1 MMKSSHIIIY
11 LLKKLIMKN
20 VLLLLSILFF
30 SININ
35 AQNLSGSWGY
45 KIDGNYITLY
55 GDKIQNQNNGGKT
68 GTLKV
73 AIWATNSRYN
83 GGRING
89 YKLYE
94 YKLDPLNA
102 GRYYYDVSN
111 TGWCTR
117 PPSGSYYLTILLLE
131 YNYAYEIVDH
141 ISMNGYTTF

>member
-1 MMKSSHIIIY
+1 
-11 LLKKLIMKN
+11 MKN
-20 VLLLLSILFF
+20 RITLLLILF
-30 SININ
+30 SSLALS

-45 KIDGNYITLY
+45 KIDGKYITLY
-55 GDKIQNQNNGGKT
+55 GDKIQNQNSGGTT

-94 YKLDPLNA
+94 YKLDPLDA

-111 TGWCTR
+111 TGWCTH
-117 PPSGSYYLTILLLE
+117 PPSGGYYQTILLLE
-131 YNYAYEIVDH
+131 YNHDYEIVDY
-141 ISMNGYTTF
+141 ISMNDYTRF